1 MFSQNSVSAL
11 ATELDKLSRIMG
23 NKDVRTTFQGTGAF
37 TNGTTIN
44 VPAMDMTAELDPTH
58 QAIMRGYHIH
68 EVSHVTDTDFG
79 VFKKRGIKKIKDIW
93 NCAEDVFIERK
104 AMEKYA
110 GARKNLQ
117 QTINHVLGNENEF
130 RRANPDDPQCNRE
143 RWWKEI
149 PYAALQQARKD
160 MGYESEEL
168 DEYVKGLPK
177 ELAREARKF
186 AKRMIASESSDDAL
200 KVARSMKRRMDKLG
214 TPEQEEEQEQE
225 TQPQKGQGDDT
236 EDGEG
241 QANGENDGDDG
252 DEEGGTKGD
261 GGDDDGGN
269 DEGEGEDDGFDIGA
283 AQQRADDAMSDVF
296 GKYNS
301 GNSRVCENL
310 SLVFDTHDELWRY
323 YHKIINAEYNT
334 KGSRRLVNDNYLTPS
349 GRTRMDVDKDLTTQC
364 RESMADD
371 VRQYSARL
379 ARLLLAQEDRR
390 NEGGYSS
397 GRIDRRRLSQLV
409 AGNDNVF
416 TRPSITKTSETR
428 LMIAVD
434 GSSSM
439 SEVLTIQ
446 AVLALNSCLGRA
458 GIKYDIVE
466 WSGLDLR
473 NEADT
478 FQEQTSI
485 VYHKKASESWRKIN
499 EVFQFLPVGGGTPT
513 YASITSVS
521 RIMSGWTEPRRVCLF
536 LTDGEPDAG
545 RRGEVDMVAK
555 HTKAMRDGGIEV
567 YGIGISAN
575 EKIMRNMFGE
585 HVVMTDFSRL
595 GNTLLGGIER
605 LLISEGHAHAA

>member
-23 NKDVRTTFQGTGAF
+23 SKDVRTTFQGTGAF

-117 QTINHVLGNENEF
+117 QTINHVLGSENEF

-168 DEYVKGLPK
+168 DEYVNGLPK

-186 AKRMIASESSDDAL
+186 AKRMIAAESSDDAV

-214 TPEQEEEQEQE
+214 TPEQEEEQEE
-225 TQPQKGQGDDT
+225 QKQQGQGDDT
-236 EDGEG
+236 EEGEG
-241 QANGENDGDDG
+241 QADGDSDDGDDG
-252 DEEGGTKGD
+252 DDEGGTKGD
-261 GGDDDGGN
+261 GDDEGDDGDDDG
-269 DEGEGEDDGFDIGA
+269 FDLGA
-283 AQQRADDAMSDVF
+283 AQKRADDAMGDVF

-301 GNSRVCENL
+301 GNGRVCENL
-310 SLVFDTHDELWRY
+310 SLVFPTHHELWSY
-323 YHKIINAEYNT
+323 YHDIINAEPNSR
-334 KGSRRLVNDNYLTPS
+334 GSRKVINDAYLTPWH
-349 GRTRMDVDKDLTTQC
+349 RERHDMDKDLTTKC
-364 RESMADD
+364 RNAMPND

-416 TRPSITKTSETR
+416 TRPSVTKTSETR

-439 SEVLTIQ
+439 YEEATIQ

-466 WSGLDLR
+466 WSGLDLC
-473 NEADT
+473 NSEDT
-478 FQEQTSI
+478 FPEQTSI
-485 VYHKKASESWRKIN
+485 VYHKKASDSWRKIN

-545 RRGEVDMVAK
+545 HRGEIEMVAK

-567 YGIGISAN
+567 YGIGISAR
-575 EKIMRNMFGE
+575 EKSMREMFGE
-585 HVVMTDFSRL
+585 HVVMTDFERL
-595 GNTLLGGIER
+595 GKTLLGGIER
-605 LLISEGHAHAA
+605 LLITEGHAHAA

>member
-186 AKRMIASESSDDAL
+186 AKRMVASESSGDAL

-334 KGSRRLVNDNYLTPS
+334 KNSRRLVNDNYLTPS
-349 GRTRMDVDKDLTTQC
+349 NRTRMDVDKDLTTQC

>member
-11 ATELDKLSRIMG
+11 AIELDKLSRIMG

-79 VFKKRGIKKIKDIW
+79 VFKKRGINKIKDIW

-117 QTINHVLGNENEF
+117 ETINHVLGRENEF

-168 DEYVKGLPK
+168 DAYVKGLPK

-186 AKRMIASESSDDAL
+186 AKRMIAAESSNDAL

-214 TPEQEEEQEQE
+214 TPEQEEEQEEQ
-225 TQPQKGQGDDT
+225 QQQGQGDDT
-236 EDGEG
+236 EEGEG
-241 QANGENDGDDG
+241 QADGDSGEGDDG
-252 DEEGGTKGD
+252 DDDEGGTKGD
-261 GGDDDGGN
+261 DDDKGGDDDG
-269 DEGEGEDDGFDIGA
+269 FDLGA
-283 AQQRADDAMSDVF
+283 AQGRADDAMSDVF
-296 GKYNS
+296 GKYTS
-301 GNSRVCENL
+301 GNVGVCENL
-310 SLVFDTHDELWRY
+310 SLVFPTHDELWRY
-323 YHKIINAEYNT
+323 YHRIINSEPNSR
-334 KGSRRLVNDNYLTPS
+334 GSRRIVNDNYLNPS
-349 GRTRMDVDKDLTTQC
+349 DRTRCDVDKDLTTQC
-364 RESMADD
+364 RERMPND

-409 AGNDNVF
+409 AGNDHVF

-439 SEVLTIQ
+439 DEVSTIQ

-473 NEADT
+473 NDKDS
-478 FQEQTSI
+478 FKEQTSI
-485 VYHKKASESWRKIN
+485 VYHKKASESWRKID

-536 LTDGEPDAG
+536 LTDGLPDG
-545 RRGEVDMVAK
+545 YGRGEGGMVAK

-567 YGIGISAN
+567 YGIGISAR
-575 EKIMRNMFGE
+575 EKTMREMFGE
-585 HVVMTDFSRL
+585 HVVMTEFDEL
-595 GNTLLGGIER
+595 GKTLLGGIER
-605 LLISEGHAHAA
+605 LLITEGHAHAA

>member
-37 TNGTTIN
+37 TNGTRVN

-79 VFKKRGIKKIKDIW
+79 VFKKRGVKKIKDIW

-117 QTINHVLGNENEF
+117 QTINHVLGSENEF

-225 TQPQKGQGDDT
+225 TPPQKGQGDDT

-241 QANGENDGDDG
+241 QADGENDGDDG
-252 DEEGGTKGD
+252 DEEDGTKGN
-261 GGDDDGGN
+261 GGDEED
-269 DEGEGEDDGFDIGA
+269 DEGEGFDIGA

-301 GNSRVCENL
+301 GNSNVCQNL
-310 SLVFDTHDELWRY
+310 SLVFPNHSELWNY
-323 YHKIINAEYNT
+323 YHDIINAEPN
-334 KGSRRLVNDNYLTPS
+334 SRNSRKVVNDAYLTPYNRERY
-349 GRTRMDVDKDLTTQC
+349 GMDKDLTTQC
-364 RESMADD
+364 REGMPDD

-379 ARLLLAQEDRR
+379 ARLLMSQEDRR

-439 SEVLTIQ
+439 CEASTIQ

-466 WSGLDLR
+466 WSGLDFR
-473 NEADT
+473 NDADT
-478 FQEQTSI
+478 FQAQTSI

-521 RIMSGWTEPRRVCLF
+521 RIMSGWTEPRKVCLF
-536 LTDGEPDAG
+536 LTDGVPDG
-545 RRGEVDMVAK
+545 HGRGEVGMVGK

-567 YGIGISAN
+567 YGIGIGAR
-575 EKIMRNMFGE
+575 EKTMREMFGE

>member
-117 QTINHVLGNENEF
+117 ETINHVLGSENEF

-186 AKRMIASESSDDAL
+186 AKRMIAAESSDDAL

-214 TPEQEEEQEQE
+214 TPEQEEEQEEQ
-225 TQPQKGQGDDT
+225 QQQGQGDDT
-236 EDGEG
+236 EEGEG
-241 QANGENDGDDG
+241 QADGDSGEGDDG
-252 DEEGGTKGD
+252 DDEGGTKGD
-261 GGDDDGGN
+261 GDDEDGDGDDDG
-269 DEGEGEDDGFDIGA
+269 FDLGA
-283 AQQRADDAMSDVF
+283 AQQRADDAMGDVF

-301 GNSRVCENL
+301 GNSGVCENL
-310 SLVFDTHDELWRY
+310 SLVFPTHDELWRY
-323 YHKIINAEYNT
+323 YHDMINAEPNSR
-334 KGSRRLVNDNYLTPS
+334 GSRKTVNDAYLHPYN
-349 GRTRMDVDKDLTTQC
+349 RMRLDVDKNLTTQC
-364 RESMADD
+364 REGMPDD

-439 SEVLTIQ
+439 CEVPTIQ

-466 WSGLDLR
+466 WSGIDFR
-473 NEADT
+473 NDADS

-521 RIMSGWTEPRRVCLF
+521 RIMSGWTEPRRVCRC
-536 LTDGEPDAG
+536 LTDGVPNG
-545 RRGEVDMVAK
+545 HGRGEAGMVAK

-567 YGIGISAN
+567 YGIGISAR
-575 EKIMRNMFGE
+575 EKTMTEMFGE
-585 HVVMTDFSRL
+585 HVVMTDFERL
-595 GNTLLGGIER
+595 GKTLLGGIER